1 LWIASPARNIG
12 HDHSDT
18 VMASPHLSK
27 SRYIAGLQCLRRL
40 WLLMHEPWEYE
51 QAPAGSPLAVGH
63 EIGRHAHRL
72 FPGGVL
78 VAEEPWQHTQAV
90 ARTTALMAD
99 TTVPAIFEAAFVHD
113 DIRIRVDVLERCSD
127 GWGLREVKSST
138 GVRDHHLDDVALQA
152 HVLAQAG
159 VAVSSAEVLHV
170 NNAYVRGTGE
180 VDWPAYF
187 ARVDV
192 GAAVEHR
199 RGGVPAG
206 LLEMRECLRMEAQ
219 PFIEPGGQCHAPY
232 GCEFWDRCTADK
244 PADWINHLPRLSATQ
259 AGVLKASGIEAI
271 SAIPAGFPLTW
282 KQTIIR
288 DATASGLPYVAP
300 DLGRRLHSFKPPACY
315 LDFEAM
321 MPPVPLFA
329 GTRPYQAIPFQWSLH
344 AIDGSGVLHHQEFLA
359 AAGEDPRRRFAE
371 TLIAALATLVG
382 PIVVY
387 SAYERTRLK
396 DLTSQFF
403 DLRPAIEAIIGRLLD
418 LLPIVSSAVY
428 LPEFGFSN
436 SIKSVAPALS
446 PGFGYDD
453 LDDIADGMAASSA
466 FVQLASGAISNPEQ
480 ADQLRAAL
488 LAYCKRDTLAMV
500 EVHRALMRLADQV
513 GTRTKLTTT
522 TSDALVSS
530 DGALS
535 WEPSVA
541 IQLSSSCQP

>member
-1 LWIASPARNIG
+1 
-12 HDHSDT
+12 
-18 VMASPHLSK
+18 
-27 SRYIAGLQCLRRL
+27 
-40 WLLMHEPWEYE
+40 MHEPCEHE
-51 QAPAGSPLAVGH
+51 DAPAGSPLAVGH

-78 VAEEPWQHTQAV
+78 VAEGPWQHAQAI
-90 ARTTALMAD
+90 ACTTALMGDA
-99 TTVPAIFEAAFVHD
+99 TVPAIFEAAFVHD
-113 DIRIRVDVLERCSD
+113 DIRIRVDVLERRSD
-127 GWGLREVKSST
+127 GWGLREIKSST
-138 GVRDHHLDDVALQA
+138 RVKDHHLDDVALQA
-152 HVLAQAG
+152 YVLASAG

-170 NNAYVRGTGE
+170 NNAYVRGTGD

-199 RGGVPAG
+199 RDGVSAG
-206 LLEMRECLRMEAQ
+206 LLEMRECLRMETQ
-219 PFIEPGGQCHAPY
+219 PPIEPGGHCHAPY

-259 AGVLKASGIEAI
+259 AGDLKALGIEAI
-271 SAIPAGFPLTW
+271 SAIPAEFPLTW
-282 KQTIIR
+282 KQTVIR

-300 DLGRRLHSFKPPACY
+300 DLARHLHGFRPPACY

-344 AIDGSGVLHHQEFLA
+344 AIDGDGVLHHREFLA
-359 AAGEDPRRRFAE
+359 AAGEDPRRPFAE
-371 TLIAALATLVG
+371 TLVAALDSFTG

-387 SAYERTRLK
+387 SAYERTQLRILA
-396 DLTSQFF
+396 SQFS
-403 DLRPAIEAIIGRLLD
+403 DLRPAIKAIIGRLLD
-418 LLPIVSSAVY
+418 LLPVVRSALY

-453 LDDIADGMAASSA
+453 LDSVADGMAAASA
-466 FVQLASGAISNPEQ
+466 FVQLASGAISD
-480 ADQLRAAL
+480 ADLVGQLRAAL

-500 EVHRALMRLADQV
+500 EVHRALILLADQV
-513 GTRTKLTTT
+513 EKQTN
-522 TSDALVSS
+522 
-530 DGALS
+530 
-535 WEPSVA
+535 
-541 IQLSSSCQP
+541 